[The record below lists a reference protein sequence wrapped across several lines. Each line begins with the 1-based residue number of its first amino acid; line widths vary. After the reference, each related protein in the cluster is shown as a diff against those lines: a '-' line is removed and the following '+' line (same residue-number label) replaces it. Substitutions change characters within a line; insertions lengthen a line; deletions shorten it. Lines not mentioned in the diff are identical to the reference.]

1 MLLPKL
7 PRSANADESAPNC
20 PIKRPTTCHQP
31 STPSPCCTMTTTFHL
46 DGSPLTIDQVVRVAR
61 EDAQVAISPETIAR
75 MNASR
80 ARLLATVADG
90 KPYYGINTGFGSLS
104 QTRIDDDA
112 LAGLQLNL
120 IRSHSSGIGEILPTD
135 VVRATMIAL
144 AGSLSR
150 GLSGVRPVLVETIVS
165 LLNAGI
171 TPEVPE
177 IGSVGAS
184 GDLAPLAHI
193 ALTMLGEGHCFLN
206 GERTNAADTLRK
218 SNIPPLTLEA
228 KEGLALINGTH
239 LMAGRGALVV
249 HDCQRAFHIAIGST
263 ALSMDANM
271 TTHLFLDARV
281 HDARRHAGAAAVAR
295 RLRLLLDGSE
305 IAQSHAAND
314 PRVQDPYSF
323 RCAPGVL
330 GSAHDLLDHARVA
343 IEAELGAV
351 TDNPLVFEGTGDK
364 ADIISAGN
372 FHGMPI
378 ALPLDTLALAAA
390 HAAGIA
396 ERRLF
401 HMLSVFDK
409 QTGLKPFLSPYP
421 GLHSGYM
428 IVQYA
433 AAAACN
439 ELIGLCTP
447 ATVSNIPTCA
457 EMEDYNSFGPRAVA
471 KADRA
476 VRLLR
481 HVVAA
486 ELLCSVQAIESHR
499 PLRSGHGVEMICA
512 VVREHVKPLDVDR
525 PPATDLATLERLMTI
540 GAFDKPCE
548 C

>member
-1 MLLPKL
+1 MTSTIKL
-7 PRSANADESAPNC
+7 TGA
-20 PIKRPTTCHQP
+20 
-31 STPSPCCTMTTTFHL
+31 
-46 DGSPLTIDQVVRVAR
+46 PLTIDQLVRVAR
-61 EDAQVAISPETIAR
+61 EHAR
-75 MNASR
+75 VELAEDSR
-80 ARLLATVADG
+80 QQMADSRQRLLATVSDG
-90 KPYYGINTGFGSLS
+90 QPYYGINTGFGSLS
-104 QTRIDDDA
+104 QTRIDDHA

-120 IRSHSSGIGEILPTD
+120 IRSHASGVGDPLPTD
-135 VVRATMIAL
+135 IVRATMCTL
-144 AGSLSR
+144 AASLAR
-150 GLSGVRPVLVETIVS
+150 GLSGIRPAVPETIIA
-165 LLNAGI
+165 LLNSDI

-184 GDLAPLAHI
+184 GDLAPLSHI
-193 ALTMLGEGHCFLN
+193 ALSLIGEGPCTVAGQPTDAATALQ
-206 GERTNAADTLRK
+206 NAG
-218 SNIPPLTLEA
+218 IPPLSLEP

-249 HDCQRAFHIAIGST
+249 HDCARAFRASVGAA
-263 ALSMDANM
+263 ALAMDACR
-271 TTHLFLDARV
+271 TTHRFLDPRV
-281 HDARRHAGAAAVAR
+281 HDARKHTGAIKVASA
-295 RLRLLLDGSE
+295 LRTLLDGSE
-305 IAQSHAAND
+305 IARDHAEDD

-330 GSAHDLLDHARVA
+330 GAAYDLLQNARTA

-351 TDNPLVFEGTGDK
+351 TDNPLVFPGQNTH

-378 ALPLDTLALAAA
+378 ALPLDTLALTAA
-390 HAAGIA
+390 HTAGIS

-401 HMLSVFDK
+401 HMLSVFD
-409 QTGLKPFLSPYP
+409 TESGLKPFLSPHP

-439 ELIGLCTP
+439 ELIGLCMP

-476 VRLLR
+476 VSLLR

-486 ELLCSVQAIESHR
+486 ELLCSVQALEAHR
-499 PLRSGHGVEMICA
+499 PLRSGVGVENIYKT
-512 VVREHVKPLDVDR
+512 VRKHIPVLDADR
-525 PPATDLATLERLMTI
+525 SPAPDLRQLDTLIAE
-540 GAFDKPCE
+540 GAFDQVCAL
-548 C
+548 

>member
-1 MLLPKL
+1 MT
-7 PRSANADESAPNC
+7 NAL
-20 PIKRPTTCHQP
+20 T
-31 STPSPCCTMTTTFHL
+31 L
-46 DGSPLTIDQVVRVAR
+46 DGSPLTIAQVVRVAR
-61 EDAQVAISPETIAR
+61 EHAVVSMTPQTVER
-75 MNASR
+75 MIGSR
-80 ARLLATVADG
+80 RRLLATVADG

-120 IRSHSSGIGEILPTD
+120 IRSHASGVGEILPEC

-150 GLSGVRPVLVETIVS
+150 GLSGVRPILVETIVA
-165 LLNAGI
+165 LLNARI

-184 GDLAPLAHI
+184 GDLAPLSHI
-193 ALTMLGEGHCFLN
+193 ALTMLGEGHCLHN
-206 GERTNAADTLRK
+206 GVRSSSADALRAASIT
-218 SNIPPLTLEA
+218 PLSLEA

-239 LMAGRGALVV
+239 LMAGRGALVI
-249 HDCQRAFHIAIGST
+249 HDCTRTFKIALGST
-263 ALSMDANM
+263 ALAMDANK
-271 TTHLFLDARV
+271 TTHRFLDARV
-281 HDARRHAGAAAVAR
+281 HDARKHAGAAAVAR

-305 IAQSHAAND
+305 IAHSHSVDD

-330 GSAHDLLDHARVA
+330 GSAHDLLDYARAA

-351 TDNPLVFEGTGDK
+351 TDNPLVFEGNENL
-364 ADIISAGN
+364 ADIVSAGN

-378 ALPLDTLALAAA
+378 ALPLDTLALAIS

-409 QTGLKPFLSPYP
+409 ETGLKPFLSPYP

-476 VRLLR
+476 VSLLR

-486 ELLCSVQAIESHR
+486 ELLCSVQALEMHR
-499 PLRSGHGVEMICA
+499 PLRSGAGVESIA
-512 VVREHVKPLDVDR
+512 AIVRDVIPPLDADR
-525 PPATDLATLERLMTI
+525 PPATDLRTLDSRIAE
-540 GAFDKPCE
+540 GAFDEACAS
-548 C
+548 

>member
-1 MLLPKL
+1 MTK
-7 PRSANADESAPNC
+7 
-20 PIKRPTTCHQP
+20 PIP
-31 STPSPCCTMTTTFHL
+31 L
-46 DGSPLTIDQVVRVAR
+46 DGSPLTIDQLVRVAR
-61 EDAQVAISPETIAR
+61 QSRTVEVPPDAADR
-75 MNASR
+75 MQASR
-80 ARLLATVADG
+80 DRLLATVADG
-90 KPYYGINTGFGSLS
+90 AAYYGINTGFGSLS
-104 QTRIDDDA
+104 RTRIDDDA

-120 IRSHSSGIGEILPTD
+120 IRSHASGVGDPLPDD
-135 VVRATMIAL
+135 VVRATMLAL
-144 AGSLSR
+144 VGSLSR
-150 GLSGVRPVLVETIVS
+150 GLSGVRPIVAETIAAV
-165 LLNAGI
+165 LNAGI

-193 ALTMLGEGHCFLN
+193 TLTLIGEGRCTVR
-206 GERTNAADTLRK
+206 GTPANAADALRDAG
-218 SNIPPLTLEA
+218 ITPLSLEA

-239 LMAGRGALVV
+239 LMAGRGALVI
-249 HDCQRAFHIAIGST
+249 HDCARAFRAAVGAA
-263 ALSMDANM
+263 ALSMDACR
-271 TTHLFLDARV
+271 TTHRFLDARV
-281 HDARRHAGAAAVAR
+281 HDARRHDGASTIAR
-295 RLRLLLDGSE
+295 RLRLLLADSQ
-305 IAQSHAAND
+305 IAQAHSEND

-330 GSAHDLLDHARVA
+330 GAAYDLLQHARTA

-351 TDNPLVFEGTGDK
+351 TDNPLVFPAGDNL
-364 ADIISAGN
+364 ADIVSAGN

-378 ALPLDTLALAAA
+378 ALPLDTLTLTAT
-390 HAAGIA
+390 HAAGIS

-401 HMLSVFDK
+401 HMLSVFDPES
-409 QTGLKPFLSPYP
+409 GLKPFLSPYP

-481 HVVAA
+481 HVIAA
-486 ELLCSVQAIESHR
+486 ELLCGVQALEAHR
-499 PLRSGHGVEMICA
+499 PLRSGAGVERVYSI
-512 VVREHVKPLDVDR
+512 VRTHIASLDADR
-525 PPATDLATLERLMTI
+525 SPAPDLRQLDTLI
-540 GAFDKPCE
+540 ADGAFDEACAL
-548 C
+548 